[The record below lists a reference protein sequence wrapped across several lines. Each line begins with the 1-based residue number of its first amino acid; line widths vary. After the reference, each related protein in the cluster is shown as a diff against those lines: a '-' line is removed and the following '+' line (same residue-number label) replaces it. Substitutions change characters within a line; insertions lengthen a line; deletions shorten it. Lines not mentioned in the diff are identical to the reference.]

1 MVLEQCNNTETP
13 DTPDQYKAFR
23 REVFQQ
29 LNVSGNY
36 FRFKES
42 LKVAMIRDAQ
52 ARAKAATEK
61 AKAAGKTPTDGESK
75 VTNDEF
81 VCRFYSQ
88 LMQHVHRRLNGS
100 VDKAR
105 VEVRAKLRDERLTAE
120 QYQTLVFEGKH
131 SGNWDITRDAC
142 ERYVRDFPKSL
153 WALVM
158 LGNSC
163 LKIEEFSR
171 ASDVLQRAVKLVCEQ
186 PSEDPELE
194 MKVLCMY
201 GVLLLVETA
210 PDEVCIAGDQWGVL
224 YDSV

>member
-1 MVLEQCNNTETP
+1 MVLEQCNNTETA

-23 REVFQQ
+23 REVFHQ

-42 LKVAMIRDAQ
+42 IKVAMIRDAQ

-61 AKAAGKTPTDGESK
+61 AEAAGKKPTDGEAK
-75 VTNDEF
+75 VTSDEF

-105 VEVRAKLRDERLTAE
+105 VEVRAKLREERLTAE
-120 QYQTLVFEGKH
+120 QYRTLALEGKN
-131 SGNWDITRDAC
+131 SGNWELTRDVC
-142 ERYVRDFPKSL
+142 ERYVRDFPKCL
-153 WALVM
+153 WALVL

-163 LKIEEFSR
+163 LQIEEFSR

-194 MKVLCMY
+194 LQALCMY

-210 PDEVCIAGDQWGVL
+210 PDEVGIVRDCWGAV
-224 YDSV
+224 